1 MSEVNFESPFG
12 AGSVQVNSAANSPV
26 QQLTTHPPIEQITAA
41 VAAANPAN
49 PVTPAP
55 ISEAAVFSA
64 PLKAEPISASGAVQV
79 VNEQKGG
86 ALATRG
92 SLTTDYLPELGD
104 LIIPRINIVQN
115 LGELG
120 KSFPVGCLIYGQ
132 NTCVFSPPTAPVGQ
146 TPGKPASPPLEMVIL
161 GWKPVKTPEGPKAF
175 RFVEKVAGGGRGLIC
190 NTEAEVVAAGGTLAY
205 KEWKLKEASGMK
217 YFVPLAEAMIALKR
231 PAHLA
236 DDDTVFVYEI
246 NGAKYAI
253 ALWAFKA
260 TSYTEGCKKT
270 LFPARQ
276 MGFLIGGY
284 PSRSVFVSTRLAKY
298 GTNTE
303 AWVPVIL
310 PGPKSTPEVLKFAA
324 EVIG

>member
-1 MSEVNFESPFG
+1 MAEVQFNSPFG
-12 AGSVQVNSAANSPV
+12 PAEGAAPV
-26 QQLTTHPPIEQITAA
+26 QTIVAAPVPQTLTTHSPIEQIAAA
-41 VAAANPAN
+41 VAAANPPVAQVAA
-49 PVTPAP
+49 PVT
-55 ISEAAVFSA
+55 
-64 PLKAEPISASGAVQV
+64 AVQA
-79 VNEQKGG
+79 VNEQKG
-86 ALATRG
+86 LAARG
-92 SLTTDYLPELGD
+92 SLTCDYLPELGD

-132 NTCVFSPPTAPVGQ
+132 TTCIFNPPTAPVGQ
-146 TPGKPASPPLEMVIL
+146 TPGKPASPPVEMVVL
-161 GWKPVKTPEGPKAF
+161 GFKPVKTPDGPKAY

-190 NTEAEVVAAGGTLAY
+190 NTEADVVAAGGTLAY
-205 KEWKLKEASGMK
+205 KEWQLKKESGVK
-217 YFVPLAEAMIALKR
+217 YFVPLAECMVAIKR

-236 DDDTVFVYEI
+236 DDDTIFVYEI
-246 NGAKYAI
+246 DGAKYAI
-253 ALWAFKA
+253 GLWSFKA

-310 PGPKSTPEVLKFAA
+310 PGPKSTPELLNFAA

>member
-1 MSEVNFESPFG
+1 MSEVKFESPFG
-12 AGSVQVNSAANSPV
+12 VDSVPVNVAANSPAPV
-26 QQLTTHPPIEQITAA
+26 LTTPSPIEQIAAA
-41 VAAANPAN
+41 VAAANPPQPAPVVA
-49 PVTPAP
+49 PVT
-55 ISEAAVFSA
+55 
-64 PLKAEPISASGAVQV
+64 AVQV
-79 VNEQKGG
+79 VNEQKG
-86 ALATRG
+86 LAVRG

-132 NTCVFSPPTAPVGQ
+132 NTCVFNPPTSAVGQ
-146 TPGKPASPPLEMVIL
+146 TPGKPASPPLEMVVL

-205 KEWKLKEASGMK
+205 KEWQLKKESGMK
-217 YFVPLAEAMIALKR
+217 YFVPLAEAMVAIKR
-231 PAHLA
+231 PSHLA

-324 EVIG
+324 EVVG